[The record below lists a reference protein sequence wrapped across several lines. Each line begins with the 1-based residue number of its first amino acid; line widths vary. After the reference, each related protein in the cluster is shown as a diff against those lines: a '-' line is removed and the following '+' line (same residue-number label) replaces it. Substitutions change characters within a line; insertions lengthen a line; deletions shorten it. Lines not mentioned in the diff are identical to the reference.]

1 VKYQSQIHSLFVKVS
16 IIPQS
21 ITTPLSHQ
29 HSKHCLKKFLERKF
43 RFLHKPAFSTDNQ
56 LTPEKTQKISEYT
69 YHKYQQILLFI
80 TRTL

>member
-1 VKYQSQIHSLFVKVS
+1 VKYQSQIHSLFVKES

-29 HSKHCLKKFLERKF
+29 HSKQCLKIFLERKI

-56 LTPEKTQKISEYT
+56 LTPEKNKIISEYT